1 MSLLDDFETL
11 EQKQVNSID
20 YYLRQM
26 VIKDRFP
33 IVMDFDV
40 FCQEYF
46 QLTNRSLRYDP
57 DERLYSHSYSNLI
70 EGRVYIA
77 AGIDRSN
84 VTQLASEYRVII
96 GTIDGGLRKITEDEL
111 EQYIQFYKE
120 QWPDCDYIYKL
131 EQTLQNMR
139 WGRVDA
145 YWDAY
150 KGYSTIAID
159 DPNKGFNFEM
169 IY

>member
-11 EQKQVNSID
+11 EQKQVNSIE

-26 VIKDRFP
+26 VIKDRYP
-33 IVMDFDV
+33 ITMDFDV
-40 FCQEYF
+40 FCNEYF
-46 QLTNRSLRYDP
+46 QLSNYGSIYDP
-57 DERLYSHSYSNLI
+57 DERLYSRSNLMG
-70 EGRVYIA
+70 GRVYIA

-84 VTQLASEYRVII
+84 VSVLASEYRIII
-96 GTIDGGLRKITEDEL
+96 GTIDEGFRKITEKDL
-111 EQYIQFYKE
+111 QQYLQFYKE

-139 WGRVDA
+139 WSG
-145 YWDAY
+145 WDTY
-150 KGYSTIAID
+150 EGYRYNTIAIE
-159 DPNKGFNFEM
+159 DPNRGFNFEM